1 MIRQDCK
8 SLKVPIIN
16 LSCGKYVVWQ
26 CYAVKGRRLKIRSL
40 FPPRWDFSLIFL
52 PSPRNRSLTRWKDGK
67 LASHTKW
74 WWCWICYFMNLIQI
88 TPTPHERHVE
98 NQKFHLCPPQIPSSP
113 HNPCYI
119 WRICDLAGKV
129 GSLIASATLPGS
141 CCHKIDLRGGTL
153 LPWRGGRDTWFDPPP
168 LGRGWRRTPVKAC

>member
-1 MIRQDCK
+1 M
-8 SLKVPIIN
+8 
-16 LSCGKYVVWQ
+16 LSDSATQWREGGSKFEAYF
-26 CYAVKGRRLKIRSL
+26 RRGE
-40 FPPRWDFSLIFL
+40 IFL
-52 PSPRNRSLTRWKDGK
+52 SFFCRHLETGPLTRWKDGK

-141 CCHKIDLRGGTL
+141 CHKIDLRGGTL
-153 LPWRGGRDTWFDPPP
+153 LPWRGGRGLTRPPSAGGGAGP
-168 LGRGWRRTPVKAC
+168 L